1 MKKFSVILLI
11 ALFLFNLVGYR
22 LLFTYE
28 QQRSDDHFEA
38 ALDKQDYNDSDL
50 IAIKVSLSL
59 PYINNQQNF
68 ERVNGEITVNGK
80 ILKYVKR
87 KISDGNL
94 VLQCLPDQ
102 NKMRIESSKDEFF
115 KYANDLVQHGQSR
128 KSGNTKPGVLKNV
141 LSEYDVNSSDCSLF
155 LQSIAPAYNITFQ
168 SKFLPSSHCNLPEQ
182 PPEVTCFI

>member
-87 KISDGNL
+87 KIADGNL
-94 VLQCLPDQ
+94 ILLCLPDN
-102 NKMRIESSKDEFF
+102 NKMLIKSKKDDFF
-115 KYANDLVQHGQSR
+115 KYTNDLVQHNQS
-128 KSGNTKPGVLKNV
+128 KKTGDTKPGVFKNL
-141 LSEYDVNSSDCSLF
+141 LSEYDVNSADCLFSLK
-155 LQSIAPAYNITFQ
+155 SVIHTYNITSQ
-168 SKFLPSSHCNLPEQ
+168 SKFLPSSHSNLPEQ
-182 PPEVTCFI
+182 PPEIL